1 MVKQKKEKIEED
13 EVAETV
19 TLGNKDNDEDD
30 LMKKITQNSHRE
42 VAKRC
47 TKKHKRR
54 KSKKYITLPPLS
66 FENVEPTANSE
77 SNMTF
82 KSFGLDEQ
90 LLKASF
96 AVYLMGI
103 NRNRER
109 GTDWGKEKNK
119 VIGEMGWERPTLI
132 QSQMIPIA
140 FENKNILA
148 RARTGTGKT
157 AAYMLPVVQRNSSSN
172 QVAGP
177 FALFLVPSKELA
189 RQTYSLLYKLTEK
202 FPFLISMNFAELNV
216 NSDDDWLLE
225 KPDFVVATP
234 SRFLHA
240 VKRFGK
246 PCESVKHVVLDE
258 ADLLLS
264 FGYAE
269 EMKLIKNFLPTHHQ
283 TIFTSATMTEN
294 VEALKELYVT
304 GSIVLMKLKEG
315 QLPNSDQL
323 SQYHISC
330 QNDGERFAIFL
341 ALLKLKLIVGKS
353 IIFVKDTNRCYQLGL
368 FLQAFNIRSC
378 IINAQMP
385 INSRCHVVEE
395 FNEGRYSY
403 VIASDINDVSG
414 ESRITM
420 KDENG
425 EDIPRRKKTQK
436 RKHLDKE
443 SGVSRGIDFHHVANV
458 INFDFPTSV
467 ESYIHRV
474 GRTARGWNKG
484 NALSFASPQE
494 KPFLEEVQEEI
505 NAQLGYRAISPYE
518 IRIKELES
526 FVLRARV
533 CHRFVC
539 FFSGKGEEVLS
550 ACTKTAIR
558 EARLAEIRVE
568 VLRSKRLEAYFAK
581 NPRERAA
588 LEHDKKLF
596 SVNLH
601 SPAIADV
608 PDYMVPPSL
617 RGVNIYRN
625 ESEKKGRKRKRKM
638 QMRPTAHQIKYQKK
652 IEDPLQSFSFH

>member
-1 MVKQKKEKIEED
+1 MAEPSRAVNHGVVLVVGLNRTSGYMVVIMNSTLFIQYECPKNGYYYFQDEHDPIEKAASNKYEE
-13 EVAETV
+13 V
-19 TLGNKDNDEDD
+19 
-30 LMKKITQNSHRE
+30 IRSSQ
-42 VAKRC
+42 
-47 TKKHKRR
+47 KHKRK
-54 KSKKYITLPPLS
+54 KSKKYVVQPSPC
-66 FENVEPTANSE
+66 FENVELATDVE
-77 SNMTF
+77 SVMTF
-82 KSFGLDEQ
+82 KDFGLDEQ
-90 LLKASF
+90 LLK
-96 AVYLMGI
+96 
-103 NRNRER
+103 
-109 GTDWGKEKNK
+109 
-119 VIGEMGWERPTLI
+119 VIGEFGWERPTLI
-132 QSQMIPIA
+132 QSRMIPTA

-148 RARTGTGKT
+148 RARTGSGKT
-157 AAYMLPVVQRNSSSN
+157 AAFMLPLVQKDSSSN
-172 QVAGP
+172 GDAGP
-177 FALFLVPSKELA
+177 FVVFIVPSKELA
-189 RQTYSLLYKLTEK
+189 KQTYSLLCKLTEK
-202 FPFLISMNFAELNV
+202 FPFLMSLNFAELDV
-216 NSDDDWLLE
+216 NTDDDWLLK
-225 KPDFVVATP
+225 KPDFVVSTP
-234 SRFLHA
+234 GRLLHA
-240 VKRFGK
+240 LKKYGK

-269 EMKLIKNFLPTHHQ
+269 EMRLIKDFLPTHHQ

-315 QLPNSDQL
+315 QLPSSDQL

-330 QNDGERFAIFL
+330 QNEEERFAIFL

-353 IIFVKDTNRCYQLGL
+353 IIFVKDTDRCYQLGL

-378 IINAQMP
+378 ILNAQMP
-385 INSRCHVVEE
+385 INSRCHVVEQ

-414 ESRITM
+414 ESQAVM
-420 KDENG
+420 KDEDD
-425 EDIPRRKKTQK
+425 EDISKKKKIHKKK
-436 RKHLDKE
+436 RKHIDKE

-458 INFDFPTSV
+458 INFDFPTSLN
-467 ESYIHRV
+467 SYIHRV

-505 NAQLGYRAISPYE
+505 NAQLGHRAITPYE
-518 IRIKELES
+518 VRIKELES
-526 FVLRARV
+526 FVLRAR
-533 CHRFVC
+533 
-539 FFSGKGEEVLS
+539 EVLA

-558 EARLAEIRVE
+558 EARLAEIRAE
-568 VLRSKRLEAYFAK
+568 ILRSKRLEAYFAK

-617 RGVNIYRN
+617 RGLNYR
-625 ESEKKGRKRKRKM
+625 SEPVKKEGRRKRKK
-638 QMRPTAHQIKYQKK
+638 QMRPTPHQMKYQKK
-652 IEDPLQSFSFH
+652 IEDPLQSFSFL